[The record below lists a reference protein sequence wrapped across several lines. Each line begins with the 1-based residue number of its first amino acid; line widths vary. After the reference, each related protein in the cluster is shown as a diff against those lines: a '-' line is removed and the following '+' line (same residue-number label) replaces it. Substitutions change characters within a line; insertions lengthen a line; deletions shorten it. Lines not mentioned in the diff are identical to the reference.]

1 MASRYSKTAIR
12 SLQNNLYYYYLQ
24 NRNLNKINHYE
35 TPRLK
40 NLRSFQNLK
49 VINHTWIDGD
59 RFMKLADRY
68 YSEPTL
74 WCVIAYY
81 NLTPTEL
88 YVIPGMNIQ
97 IPYPIEDII
106 RSVV

>member
-1 MASRYSKTAIR
+1 
-12 SLQNNLYYYYLQ
+12 
-24 NRNLNKINHYE
+24 
-35 TPRLK
+35 
-40 NLRSFQNLK
+40 
-49 VINHTWIDGD
+49 
-59 RFMKLADRY
+59 MKLADRY

-74 WCVIAYY
+74 WWVIAYY